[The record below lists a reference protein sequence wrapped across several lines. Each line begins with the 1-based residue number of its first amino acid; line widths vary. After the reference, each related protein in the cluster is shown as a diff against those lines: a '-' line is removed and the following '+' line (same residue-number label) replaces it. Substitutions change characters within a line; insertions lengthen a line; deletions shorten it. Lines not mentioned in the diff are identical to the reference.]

1 MSLHVSKLR
10 YTGRGRFRLADYDP
24 ADTHGFKDKKD
35 ASDTLETDLV
45 RMAELQDVLYAH
57 DRWSVLLILQAM
69 DAAGKDGIVKHV
81 MSGLN
86 PQGCRVSSFKQPSAV
101 ELEHDY
107 FWRVVP
113 RLPAKGQIGI
123 FNRSYYEEVLVARV
137 HPEILDH
144 QKLPAACR
152 PADMWERR
160 YAQIRRF
167 EKTLTENGTV
177 ILKFFLHLSKDEQKR
192 RFLDRIERSEKNWKF
207 SGSDLAERTR
217 WKDYQRAYEAAIEAT
232 STRETPWHVIPAD
245 RKWFSRAAVARVVVK
260 TLEGLDL
267 RYPTVTK
274 EQRLALKGAR
284 KALLAEGA

>member
-1 MSLHVSKLR
+1 M
-10 YTGRGRFRLADYDP
+10 
-24 ADTHGFKDKKD
+24 
-35 ASDTLETDLV
+35 
-45 RMAELQDVLYAH
+45 
-57 DRWSVLLILQAM
+57 
-69 DAAGKDGIVKHV
+69 
-81 MSGLN
+81 
-86 PQGCRVSSFKQPSAV
+86 
-101 ELEHDY
+101 
-107 FWRVVP
+107 
-113 RLPAKGQIGI
+113 
-123 FNRSYYEEVLVARV
+123 
-137 HPEILDH
+137 
-144 QKLPAACR
+144 
-152 PADMWERR
+152 
-160 YAQIRRF
+160 
-167 EKTLTENGTV
+167 

-192 RFLDRIERSEKNWKF
+192 RFLERIERSEKNWKF

>member
-10 YTGRGRFRLADYDP
+10 YAGRGRFRLADYDP

-57 DRWSVLLILQAM
+57 NRWSVLLVLQAM

-101 ELEHDY
+101 ELDHDY

-144 QKLPAACR
+144 QKIPAACR
-152 PADMWERR
+152 PVDMWERR
-160 YAQIRRF
+160 YAQICRF

-192 RFLDRIERSEKNWKF
+192 RFLERIERPEKNWKF

-217 WKDYQRAYEAAIEAT
+217 WRDYQRAYEAAIEAT

-274 EQRLALKGAR
+274 EQRRSLKEAR
-284 KALLAEGA
+284 KSLLAEGS

>member
-1 MSLHVSKLR
+1 MKINSKEFRVKQGEKVNLEKRPTSVKPYYNSKKEYHKHLAEQVDSLSKLQCLH
-10 YTGRGRFRLADYDP
+10 Y
-24 ADTHGFKDKKD
+24 
-35 ASDTLETDLV
+35 ASNRSAL
-45 RMAELQDVLYAH
+45 
-57 DRWSVLLILQAM
+57 LLIFQGM
-69 DAAGKDGIVKHV
+69 DGAGKDGIIRHV
-81 MSGLN
+81 MSGVN
-86 PQGCRVSSFKQPSAV
+86 PQGCQVFSFKQPSAE
-101 ELEHDY
+101 ELQHD
-107 FWRVVP
+107 FLWRTTH
-113 RLPAKGQIGI
+113 RLPERGRIGI

-144 QKLPAACR
+144 QKIPAACR
-152 PADMWERR
+152 PSDMWERR
-160 YAQIRRF
+160 YDQIRRF
-167 EKTLTENGTV
+167 EKTLIENGTV

-192 RFLDRIERSEKNWKF
+192 RFLERIERSEKNWKF

-267 RYPTVTK
+267 RYPSVTK

>member
-144 QKLPAACR
+144 QKIPAACR

-192 RFLDRIERSEKNWKF
+192 RFLERIERSEKNWKF

-267 RYPTVTK
+267 RYPIVTK

-284 KALLAEGA
+284 KSLLAEGA